1 MLIPPPTGDDDTWR
15 LFSELIS
22 SDIELISE
30 ITNGNK
36 KIAYL
41 NNQQV
46 RYFKE
51 LVTALNDSI
60 CYYNIDKVF
69 VIYEVTIIVGKFLIE
84 HFRSNYT

>member
-1 MLIPPPTGDDDTWR
+1 MLKHIPRIVLIPPPAPDDKDETWKI
-15 LFSELIS
+15 FSELVS
-22 SDIELISE
+22 SDIELINE
-30 ITNGNK
+30 ITNGNR

-60 CYYNIDKVF
+60 CYYNIDKIF
-69 VIYEVTIIVGKFLIE
+69 MIYEVTIL
-84 HFRSNYT
+84 